1 MTAMRVSY
9 AGPNTGQV
17 VPVFEEGS
25 RGRDS
30 LRGRYCM
37 KRQPES
43 REASATNGVA
53 APSGAEANE
62 LAQTRSPLAQRLH
75 G

>member
-1 MTAMRVSY
+1 
-9 AGPNTGQV
+9 
-17 VPVFEEGS
+17 
-25 RGRDS
+25 
-30 LRGRYCM
+30 M